1 MCVRVPKFWHG
12 LELPI
17 RDGCNFEIHASG
29 VHKQC
34 RGLLDLDVWLLG
46 TESERRSFVGML
58 EVDALIELS
67 VCAEPSVCVVVTG

>member
-1 MCVRVPKFWHG
+1 M
-12 LELPI
+12 
-17 RDGCNFEIHASG
+17 
-29 VHKQC
+29 
-34 RGLLDLDVWLLG
+34 DLDVWLLG